1 MADSTRKIAQI
12 AAVLVVGGSRTL
24 IKTVHE
30 VVRRLHGAEV
40 VSCGVREAPTRT
52 AELRPF
58 AIVMNEDVHAFDAVE
73 FDALARDVRAELIV
87 AAGETRGAIRS
98 ADELATTL
106 GSAYERRRAALRQRS
121 DV

>member
-1 MADSTRKIAQI
+1 VADSTREIVQI
-12 AAVLVVGGSRTL
+12 AAVLVVGGTRPL
-24 IKTVHE
+24 IKAVHE
-30 VVRRLHGAEV
+30 VVRGLQGAEV

-58 AIVMNEDVHAFDAVE
+58 AIVMNEDVHAFDALE

-87 AAGETRGAIRS
+87 APCGTRGLIRS

-106 GSAYERRRAALRQRS
+106 GNAFERRRASLRRRS
-121 DV
+121 GI